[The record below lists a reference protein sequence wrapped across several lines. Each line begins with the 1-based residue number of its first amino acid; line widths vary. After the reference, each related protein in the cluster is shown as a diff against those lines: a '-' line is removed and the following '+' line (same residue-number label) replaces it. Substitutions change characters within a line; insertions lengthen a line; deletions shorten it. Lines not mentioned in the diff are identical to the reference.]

1 MIDNELHSK
10 VERLKA
16 EKLKQI
22 KLLDRQRAWCKE
34 GDAEFERLTTEI
46 RRVRQQ
52 LRDGEEAYW
61 RVANQARKMDY
72 RKFWMLHGGG

>member
-1 MIDNELHSK
+1 MNELHSK

-16 EKLKQI
+16 ERLKQI
-22 KLLDRQRAWCKE
+22 KLLDRQRRWCKE

-52 LRDGEEAYW
+52 LREGEEAYLK
-61 RVANQARKMDY
+61 VANLARTIDY
-72 RKFWMLHGGG
+72 RKFWMLHGG